1 MSCNNYI
8 VHNPPYT
15 SARDVLTLQEA
26 KQVGGSLF
34 SGKLERAAE
43 PRRALVNRAAL
54 SFRQCCG
61 DKEAAAPAPPAAAA
75 DETQAAP
82 MQEHYRQTG
91 GARLS
96 KLLLAGAAAGAVSRT
111 ATAPIDRLKMLLQ
124 VQDDCKRG
132 LTLREGI
139 AKMSAEGS
147 VKSYFRGNGA
157 NVLKIA
163 PETAIKLALNDQLK
177 LAIAHNSDN
186 IQPLERMVAG
196 GLAGAV
202 AQVGIQGNHVR
213 ACFVYPH
220 PSPATAQ
227 PLTHPLPMPMPTPT
241 PMHIPQL
248 ITPDLVYLVSP
259 CCLPLLWQFLLYPL
273 DTIRTRLAVSSRGTY
288 TGIMHVAARIR
299 ADEGLAAFYR
309 GLTPSMIGIL
319 PYAGVD
325 IALFEILK
333 QTLFERA
340 EAEERPPPHFTLLV
354 AGMVSSS
361 IAQVV
366 SYPLALIRTRLQAQG
381 GAGKP
386 VKYSGMMDVVQK
398 TLAKEGVQGL
408 YKGLVPN
415 ILKLAPAAGLSW
427 WVFEE
432 TKLALGMDPRS

>member
-1 MSCNNYI
+1 MAAVLKQQTNILHLNFVIMPWAWFRTFMSCHNYI
-8 VHNPPYT
+8 VHNPPYPP
-15 SARDVLTLQEA
+15 ARDVLTFQEA
-26 KQVGGSLF
+26 KQFGGSLF

-147 VKSYFRGNGA
+147 VRSYFRGNGA

-202 AQVGIQGNHVR
+202 A
-213 ACFVYPH
+213 
-220 PSPATAQ
+220 
-227 PLTHPLPMPMPTPT
+227 
-241 PMHIPQL
+241 
-248 ITPDLVYLVSP
+248 
-259 CCLPLLWQFLLYPL
+259 QFLLYPL

-340 EAEERPPPHFTLLV
+340 EAEGRPPPHFTLLV

>member
-1 MSCNNYI
+1 
-8 VHNPPYT
+8 
-15 SARDVLTLQEA
+15 
-26 KQVGGSLF
+26 
-34 SGKLERAAE
+34 
-43 PRRALVNRAAL
+43 
-54 SFRQCCG
+54 
-61 DKEAAAPAPPAAAA
+61 
-75 DETQAAP
+75 
-82 MQEHYRQTG
+82 MQEQYRQTG

-202 AQVGIQGNHVR
+202 AQ
-213 ACFVYPH
+213 
-220 PSPATAQ
+220 
-227 PLTHPLPMPMPTPT
+227 
-241 PMHIPQL
+241 
-248 ITPDLVYLVSP
+248 
-259 CCLPLLWQFLLYPL
+259 FLLYPL

-340 EAEERPPPHFTLLV
+340 EAEGRPPPHFTLLV